1 MKTCLEAYEE
11 LAQER
16 DQLKA
21 EVERLKAELE
31 YIRTWASRTTD
42 EVNHQSELRQ
52 QWHDMARELVNNG
65 GHSPACQI
73 FAGVECNCGRL
84 FAIARFNA
92 MEKGT
97 TL

>member
-1 MKTCLEAYEE
+1 
-11 LAQER
+11 
-16 DQLKA
+16 
-21 EVERLKAELE
+21 
-31 YIRTWASRTTD
+31 
-42 EVNHQSELRQ
+42 
-52 QWHDMARELVNNG
+52 MARELVNNG

-84 FAIARFNA
+84 FAIARFKA